1 MHDGASFCFQKE
13 ENPTS
18 RDNPGGRVML
28 REMSRS
34 REEPWQ
40 DRAHVRRLRTVRGIE
55 GDRGTL
61 ATGRGRGAG
70 AAAPP
75 GTKSQLRKAGSG
87 ARELYTRNFVT
98 QVDLTV
104 SVLTTQIP
112 KKKKK
117 NPKKTKG
124 CKDIFG
130 DDGCVYHLVYV
141 QMHPTYTLTTC
152 SFCLFVLF
160 FLGEATL
167 G

>member
-70 AAAPP
+70 RGRGEEQGRGAGAAAPS

-112 KKKKK
+112 KKKILKK
-117 NPKKTKG
+117 QRGARTFLEMMDVFITSFMFKCIP
-124 CKDIFG
+124 
-130 DDGCVYHLVYV
+130 
-141 QMHPTYTLTTC
+141 LTH
-152 SFCLFVLF
+152 
-160 FLGEATL
+160 
-167 G
+167 